1 MDRIPSSLLKGAPKS
16 CTEWKAFLEMG
27 WVLITR
33 KLLVQEEKEL
43 FQARSSSLGGG
54 GGMQGS
60 YTDSLTS
67 ADQEIQ
73 TDWLMPLPGKA
84 ETAVGLGVESWWDLH
99 K

>member
-1 MDRIPSSLLKGAPKS
+1 
-16 CTEWKAFLEMG
+16 MG

-43 FQARSSSLGGG
+43 FQARSSSLGG

>member
-1 MDRIPSSLLKGAPKS
+1 MHRMESFSRNGVGVDNKEVISTRRERIVSGQVI
-16 CTEWKAFLEMG
+16 F
-27 WVLITR
+27 
-33 KLLVQEEKEL
+33 
-43 FQARSSSLGGG
+43 FGGG
-54 GGMQGS
+54 RGMQGS

-84 ETAVGLGVESWWDLH
+84 ETAFGLGVESWWDLH